1 MGMGGGGKRG
11 QVQSEINVTP
21 LIDVCLV
28 LLIIF
33 MVVTPM
39 LQKGAA
45 VTLPQTESP
54 EKKAEKPGQV
64 LVSIDRDKKVFIDT
78 DWFPEDKF
86 MAAMKER
93 QERTPGIE
101 ILLKGDRS
109 LEYGDVLKLMRSLN
123 EAGIGNVALITEK
136 TQRKAGI

>member
-11 QVQSEINVTP
+11 SVQSEINVTP

-54 EKKAEKPGQV
+54 EKKPERPGQV
-64 LVSIDRDKKVFIDT
+64 LVSIDKDKKIFIET
-78 DWFPEDKF
+78 DWFPDERFKD
-86 MAAMKER
+86 AIKER
-93 QERTPGIE
+93 QERNAGIE
-101 ILLKGDRS
+101 ILLKGDRT
-109 LEYGDVLKLMRSLN
+109 LNYGDVLKVMKACN
-123 EAGIGNVALITEK
+123 EANINSVALITEK
-136 TQRKAGI
+136 SQKKAGS